1 MHRGLDAVGNA
12 YRSRTK
18 LTQETGNVTNDREP
32 TGSLPAIHTGRPY
45 EIQAQEYYPL
55 EQYEEAES
63 LDPRRLIDALWRR
76 KWWILACT
84 LLGLAVGVIAGRFV
98 VPEYEITAS
107 IWLEQEESRS
117 VGPLRGENPLAGEGW
132 SSVLPSNTVIGPV
145 VRDLALYL
153 NPTSVARADSS
164 VFAGFGVRD
173 SVVAG
178 EYRLEVDRQGQY
190 ELSLA
195 DTTANEIGA
204 VGGAIGDRFGFVW
217 SPPAES
223 FQPNAALEFSVSTLR
238 GSMVNV
244 REKLEVDFDEDAGII
259 YSTLLWNDPREG
271 AFILNAL
278 QDQFIST
285 ATNLKNAQLRETVSI
300 LEEQT
305 GLSEDR
311 LRSAELSLENY
322 KVATITLPSEGLLAP
337 AGREPGSQSIM
348 TRDPVFDAYFSR
360 KIEQR
365 ELQVELETLGRV
377 LQAARTGG
385 DVDVLGLQ
393 SLSSA
398 GRYPALQSAL
408 EQMNEL
414 EAARRSLL
422 LTFTEQ
428 QEEVQRLTLELTQ
441 LKTRTIPSLITDL
454 ISQLQTRLSA
464 LDQQLETQTA
474 ELRSIPT
481 RSIEQARLEREL
493 LGAAVLHENLQARL
507 KEAELA
513 EATSSPGLQVLD
525 AATAPLSPTENPQLQ
540 LLLMAGMAGVGI
552 GIAGALLFDKL
563 DKRIRYPEQ
572 VSQNLGLRVLGIVPR
587 LDSRQGADAEVA
599 VESFR
604 SIRLQISHS
613 NGTSR
618 SVVLVTSPAPRD
630 GKSMVSANLAIS
642 YATAGHKTILVD
654 ADVRRGHAHTMFE
667 VERSP
672 GLSDYLVGRV
682 ESDVLAQATAV
693 GNLTFI
699 ARGAGDGFNPELLDS
714 EAMDRLLAE
723 LRNEYEIVVLDA
735 PPLAAG
741 ADTLVLGKRS
751 DKVVIVLRAGE
762 TDSQLAKTKLDL
774 IGNVNL
780 PIVGAVLNA
789 VPTTSHY
796 YQYYGTYYYADA
808 EPVA

>member
-1 MHRGLDAVGNA
+1 M
-12 YRSRTK
+12 
-18 LTQETGNVTNDREP
+18 TNNREP
-32 TGSLPAIHTGRPY
+32 TGGLPTIHSGRSY

-55 EQYEEAES
+55 EAYQEEDG
-63 LDPRRLIDALWRR
+63 LDPRRMIDALWRR

-117 VGPLRGENPLAGEGW
+117 VGPLRGEDPLAGEGW
-132 SSVLPSNTVIGPV
+132 SSVLPSNTVIRPV
-145 VRDLALYL
+145 VKDLALYL
-153 NPTSVARADSS
+153 RPTSISRADSA
-164 VFAGFGVRD
+164 VFAGFDVRD

-178 EYRLEVDRQGQY
+178 EYRLEVDRQGRY
-190 ELSLA
+190 ELTLA
-195 DTTANEIGA
+195 DTTASESGS
-204 VGGAIGDRFGFVW
+204 VGDAIGERFGFIW
-217 SPPAES
+217 APSADA
-223 FQPNAALEFSVSTLR
+223 FQPNATLEFSVSTLR
-238 GSMVNV
+238 GSVTHL
-244 REKLEVDFDEDAGII
+244 RENLTVDFDDDAGII
-259 YSTLLWNDPREG
+259 YSTLLWDDPREG
-271 AFILNAL
+271 ALVLNSL
-278 QDQFIST
+278 QDRFIAT
-285 ATNLKNAQLRETVSI
+285 ATDLKNAQLRETVGI
-300 LEEQT
+300 LREQAGFSEE
-305 GLSEDR
+305 R
-311 LRSAELSLENY
+311 LRNAELALENY
-322 KVATITLPSEGLLAP
+322 KVATITLPSEGLLMP
-337 AGREPGSQSIM
+337 AAREPGAQSLM
-348 TRDPVFDAYFSR
+348 TRDPVFDAYFNR

-365 ELQVELETLGRV
+365 ELQVELETLGRI
-377 LQAARTGG
+377 LTDARSGG
-385 DVDVLGLQ
+385 DVDVLSLQ

-408 EQMNEL
+408 DQLNQL
-414 EAARRSLL
+414 EADRRSLL

-428 QEEVQRLTLELTQ
+428 HEEVQRLSVELNQ
-441 LKTRTIPSLITDL
+441 LKSSTIPALITDL
-454 ISQLQTRLSA
+454 IGQLRTRLEA
-464 LDQQLETQTA
+464 LDQQLTTQTA

-540 LLLMAGMAGVGI
+540 FLLMAGMAGVGI

-572 VSQNLGLRVLGIVPR
+572 VGQDLGLRVLGIVPR
-587 LDSRQGADAEVA
+587 LDSKQGVDAEVA

-630 GKSMVSANLAIS
+630 GKSMISANLAIS
-642 YATAGHKTILVD
+642 YATAGHRTILVD
-654 ADVRRGHAHTMFE
+654 ADTRRGHAHTMFE
-667 VERSP
+667 TERSP
-672 GLSDYLVGRV
+672 GLADYLVGRV
-682 ESDVLAQATAV
+682 GAEALVQTTAV
-693 GNLTFI
+693 ENLAFI
-699 ARGAGDGFNPELLDS
+699 ARGGGEGFNPERLDS
-714 EAMDRLLAE
+714 KAMDELLAQ
-723 LRNEYEIVVLDA
+723 LRAEYDIVVLDA

-741 ADTLVLGKRS
+741 ADTLMLGKRS
-751 DKVVIVLRAGE
+751 DKVVIVVRAGE
-762 TDSQLAKTKLDL
+762 TDSQLARTKLDL

-789 VPTTSHY
+789 VPTSSHY
-796 YQYYGTYYYADA
+796 YQYYGTYYYADV

>member
-1 MHRGLDAVGNA
+1 
-12 YRSRTK
+12 
-18 LTQETGNVTNDREP
+18 VTNEREP
-32 TGSLPAIHTGRPY
+32 TGGLPTIHSGRPY

-55 EQYEEAES
+55 ETFQEEEGI
-63 LDPRRLIDALWRR
+63 DPRRLLDALWRR
-76 KWWILACT
+76 KWWIVACT

-98 VPEYEITAS
+98 VPEYEVTAS

-117 VGPLRGENPLAGEGW
+117 VGPLRGEDPLAGEGW
-132 SSVLPSNTVIGPV
+132 SSVLPSNTVIWPV
-145 VRDLALYL
+145 VKDLALYL
-153 NPTSVARADSS
+153 RPTSISRADSA
-164 VFAGFGVRD
+164 VFAGFDVRD

-178 EYRLEVDRQGQY
+178 DYRLEVDRQGRY
-190 ELSLA
+190 ELTLA
-195 DTTANEIGA
+195 DTTASETGS
-204 VGGAIGDRFGFVW
+204 VGDAIGERFGFIW
-217 SPPAES
+217 APPADA
-223 FQPNAALEFSVSTLR
+223 FQPNAVLEFSVSTLR
-238 GSMVNV
+238 GSVTHL
-244 REKLEVDFDEDAGII
+244 RENLTVDFDDDAGII
-259 YSTLLWNDPREG
+259 YSTLLWDDPREG
-271 AFILNAL
+271 ALVLNSL
-278 QDQFIST
+278 QDRFIAT
-285 ATNLKNAQLRETVSI
+285 ATDLKNAQLRETVGI
-300 LEEQT
+300 LREQT
-305 GLSEDR
+305 GFSEER
-311 LRSAELSLENY
+311 LRNAELMLENY
-322 KVATITLPSEGLLAP
+322 KVATITLPSEGLLVP
-337 AGREPGSQSIM
+337 AAREPGSQSVM
-348 TRDPVFDAYFSR
+348 TRDPVFDAYFNR

-365 ELQVELETLGRV
+365 ELQVELETLGRI
-377 LQAARTGG
+377 LGDARSGG
-385 DVDVLGLQ
+385 EVDVLSLQ

-408 EQMNEL
+408 DQLNQL
-414 EAARRSLL
+414 EADRRSLL

-428 QEEVQRLTLELTQ
+428 HEEVQRLTVELNQ
-441 LKTRTIPSLITDL
+441 LKTSTIPALITDL
-454 ISQLQTRLSA
+454 IGQLRTRLEA
-464 LDQQLETQTA
+464 LDQQLTTQTA

-540 LLLMAGMAGVGI
+540 FLLMAGMAGVGI

-572 VSQNLGLRVLGIVPR
+572 VGHDLGLRVLGVVPR
-587 LDSRQGADAEVA
+587 LDSKQGVDAEVA

-642 YATAGHKTILVD
+642 YATAGHRTILVD
-654 ADVRRGHAHTMFE
+654 ADTRRGHAHTMFE
-667 VERSP
+667 TERSP
-672 GLSDYLVGRV
+672 GLADYLVGRV
-682 ESDVLAQATAV
+682 GADALVQTTAV
-693 GNLTFI
+693 ENLAFI
-699 ARGAGDGFNPELLDS
+699 ARGGGEGFNPERLDS
-714 EAMDRLLAE
+714 KAMDELLAQ
-723 LRNEYEIVVLDA
+723 LRADYDIVVLDA

-751 DKVVIVLRAGE
+751 DKVVIVVRAGE
-762 TDSQLAKTKLDL
+762 TDSQLARTKLDL

-789 VPTTSHY
+789 VPTSSHY
-796 YQYYGTYYYADA
+796 YQYYGTYYYADV